1 MLFRDWV
8 FVAQDPKEELLLG
21 PAYAIPK
28 LLKRANLSVE
38 DIDVWEIHEAF
49 AGQVLSNLVA
59 MESDKWSS
67 KNGQEK
73 IKVEMEKIN
82 TWGGSMSIGHP
93 FGATGVRLI
102 AHATNRLKHEDK
114 RFAIISACAAGGHG
128 HAMLIER
135 HPDY

>member
-28 LLKRANLSVE
+28 LLKRANLSVD

-59 MESDKWSS
+59 MESDSIATRF
-67 KNGQEK
+67 KNDAG
-73 IKVEMEKIN
+73 
-82 TWGGSMSIGHP
+82 T
-93 FGATGVRLI
+93 LI
-102 AHATNRLKHEDK
+102 SN
-114 RFAIISACAAGGHG
+114 C
-128 HAMLIER
+128 LIEYR
-135 HPDY
+135 SSFS